1 MDTTTPFLSIKSN
14 ANLVI
19 LENGAVRT
27 VPLDSRTEWTI
38 GRSAPGNEIDIVLNS
53 KIVSRQHGK
62 LVNLNEQWFF
72 SDNGSANGT
81 YYNGEKILADND
93 GNMFPVSL
101 SNGDILRIDSNNL
114 LNPDS
119 RGVWMMFSSHSHANV
134 WNTVALEKD
143 ETSFGRDE
151 DICDVVIPLS
161 YISGKHFV
169 IRRKGNKY
177 YVMDCDS
184 MAGTWLNNDK
194 VLGEI
199 ELHEK
204 DCIAMCDCTFIF
216 TGESL
221 IYNLPA
227 RKKHRSVS
235 KDSSMHMEAV
245 NITPPVPAPSVLT
258 QAAPEAEVVPLF
270 DPMTGEK
277 LNITSQT
284 PVDMAPQEE
293 SIPLYDP
300 MTGERLTPSSE
311 TIPVVERSASA
322 GKVIV
327 SYDPMTGEPIYGA
340 TSDEISNPVS
350 DIMYVPNEAYI
361 IPEEEKEV
369 ILRAD
374 IKTKVVPN
382 NSGIG
387 EKELIRDVKVEVKE
401 SSLVA
406 LLGGSGAG
414 KSTVMNCLNGMETK
428 GVTGTIEYQGV
439 DLLKNFER
447 MKYLIGSVPQEQVF
461 HPSLTVESELRHA
474 AKRRLPGD
482 TKRKEIK
489 EHVDLAIEQLKL
501 TNIRKNKICKC
512 SGGEQKR
519 VNIGI
524 ELVADRQLLCLDEPD
539 AGLDPGTKKELFTIL
554 RNLAHEENKS
564 ILVIIHDVSDI
575 DLFDQIIMMTKIDNV
590 GRLAFSGTPAE
601 AREYFGAD
609 IKEAYGLLA
618 THPEKYVKGV

>member
-1 MDTTTPFLSIKSN
+1 MFNKETIKGKREGKMDTTTPYLSIKSN

-19 LENGAVRT
+19 LEEGAVRT
-27 VPLDSRTEWTI
+27 IPLDCRTEWTV
-38 GRSAPGNEIDIVLNS
+38 GRIAPGNEPDIVLNS

-62 LVNLNEQWFF
+62 LTNINGQWFF
-72 SDNGSANGT
+72 VDNGKSNGT
-81 YYNGEKILADND
+81 YYNGNKIVPGSD
-93 GNMFPVSL
+93 GTIFPVAL

-114 LNPDS
+114 MNPDT
-119 RGVWMMFSSHSHANV
+119 RGVWMMFSTVSHGNM
-134 WNTVALEKD
+134 WNTVELKKD
-143 ETSFGRDE
+143 ETLFGRSE
-151 DICDVVIPLS
+151 EECDVVVPLS
-161 YISGKHFV
+161 FVSAKHFL
-169 IRRKGNKY
+169 IRKKQDRY

-184 MAGTWLNNDK
+184 MAGTWLNNEK
-194 VLGEI
+194 VSGEI
-199 ELHEK
+199 LLKEK
-204 DCIAMCDCTFIF
+204 DHISMCDCTFIF
-216 TGESL
+216 TGNSL
-221 IYNLPA
+221 IYNLPI
-227 RKKHRSVS
+227 RKKPQIS
-235 KDSSMHMEAV
+235 KQNATMEMQAV
-245 NITPPVPAPSVLT
+245 NVTLNATPQANPIPQMGVTPTASPV
-258 QAAPEAEVVPLF
+258 Q
-270 DPMTGEK
+270 
-277 LNITSQT
+277 Q
-284 PVDMAPQEE
+284 MA
-293 SIPLYDP
+293 
-300 MTGERLTPSSE
+300 
-311 TIPVVERSASA
+311 
-322 GKVIV
+322 
-327 SYDPMTGEPIYGA
+327 A
-340 TSDEISNPVS
+340 TSPANPQISYGNIEQ
-350 DIMYVPNEAYI
+350 DDRA
-361 IPEEEKEV
+361 V

-439 DLLKNFER
+439 DLLKNFDR

-461 HPSLTVESELRHA
+461 HPSLTVESELKHA

-482 TKRKEIK
+482 TKNREIM

-501 TNIRKNKICKC
+501 TNIRKNKISKC

-554 RNLAHEENKS
+554 RHLAHDENKS

-575 DLFDQIIMMTKIDNV
+575 DLFDQIIMMTKVDNV
-590 GRLAFSGTPAE
+590 GRLAFSGSPAE
-601 AREYFGAD
+601 ARKYFGTD
-609 IKEAYGLLA
+609 VKEAYQLLA
-618 THPEKYVKGV
+618 EHPEKYVKGL

>member
-19 LENGAVRT
+19 LEDGAIRT

-38 GRSAPGNEIDIVLNS
+38 GRSAPGNEPDIVLNS

-62 LVNLNEQWFF
+62 LLNLNGQWFF
-72 SDNGSANGT
+72 ADNGSANGT
-81 YYNGEKILADND
+81 YYNGVKIEADKD

-101 SNGDILRIDSNNL
+101 ANGDILRIDSNNL

-119 RGVWMMFSSHSHANV
+119 RGVWMMFSSHSHGNV
-134 WNTVALEKD
+134 WNTILLDKD
-143 ETSFGRDE
+143 ETSFGRDDE
-151 DICDVVIPLS
+151 ICDVAIPLS

-169 IRRKGNKY
+169 IRHRDDKY

-184 MAGTWLNNDK
+184 MAGTWLNNEK
-194 VLGEI
+194 VTGEI
-199 ELHEK
+199 GLNEK

-227 RKKHRSVS
+227 RKKPRSIS
-235 KDSSMHMEAV
+235 RDTSMHMEAV
-245 NITPPVPAPSVLT
+245 NITPDVAVKVEESESRAPI
-258 QAAPEAEVVPLF
+258 PLF
-270 DPMTGEK
+270 DPMTGER
-277 LNITSQT
+277 LNPATSASSLSDT
-284 PVDMAPQEE
+284 MYVADE
-293 SIPLYDP
+293 LY
-300 MTGERLTPSSE
+300 
-311 TIPVVERSASA
+311 TIP
-322 GKVIV
+322 
-327 SYDPMTGEPIYGA
+327 D
-340 TSDEISNPVS
+340 
-350 DIMYVPNEAYI
+350 
-361 IPEEEKEV
+361 EEKEV

-401 SSLVA
+401 ASLVA

-461 HPSLTVESELRHA
+461 HPSLTVESELKHA

-482 TKRKEIK
+482 TKRKEINA
-489 EHVDLAIEQLKL
+489 HVDLAIEQLKL

-512 SGGEQKR
+512 SGGEEKR
-519 VNIGI
+519 GNIGI

-554 RNLAHEENKS
+554 RNLAHEEDKS

-575 DLFDQIIMMTKIDNV
+575 DLFDQIIMMTKVDNV
-590 GRLAFSGTPAE
+590 GRLAFSGTPDE
-601 AREYFGAD
+601 ARKYFGVD

-618 THPEKYVKGV
+618 ECPEKYVEGV

>member
-62 LVNLNEQWFF
+62 LVNLNDQWFF

-81 YYNGEKILADND
+81 YYNGDKIETDSD

-119 RGVWMMFSSHSHANV
+119 RGVWMMFSSHSHGNV
-134 WNTVALEKD
+134 WNTIELVKD

-151 DICDVVIPLS
+151 EICDVVIPLS

-169 IRRKGNKY
+169 IRHKANRY

-184 MAGTWLNNDK
+184 MAGTWLNNEK

-199 ELHEK
+199 ELKEK

-227 RKKHRSVS
+227 KKKRRSVS
-235 KDSSMHMEAV
+235 NDVSTQMEAV
-245 NITPPVPAPSVLT
+245 NITPAFPVSAQDSTVEEP
-258 QAAPEAEVVPLF
+258 VPLF
-270 DPMTGEK
+270 DPMTGER
-277 LNITSQT
+277 LNTTPETAQVTETS
-284 PVDMAPQEE
+284 V
-293 SIPLYDP
+293 
-300 MTGERLTPSSE
+300 SE
-311 TIPVVERSASA
+311 GRS
-322 GKVIV
+322 IV
-327 SYDPMTGEPIYGA
+327 SYDPMTGEPIYDA

-350 DIMYVPNEAYI
+350 DIMYVPNETYM

-401 SSLVA
+401 ASLVA

-461 HPSLTVESELRHA
+461 HPSLTVESELMHA